1 MECVL
6 PEDVLVQSKCVKAL
20 DHLNIDTCELL
31 VSEQHYSSQGGIVL
45 QDKSARVHLGYL
57 CFNYNLALLDC
68 FTKCCTKESVWGH
81 VG

>member
-6 PEDVLVQSKCVKAL
+6 PEKVSLQSKCVKAL
-20 DHLNIDTCELL
+20 DHFNIDTCEQ
-31 VSEQHYSSQGGIVL
+31 VVCYSSQGGIVL

-57 CFNYNLALLDC
+57 CFNYNFALLDC